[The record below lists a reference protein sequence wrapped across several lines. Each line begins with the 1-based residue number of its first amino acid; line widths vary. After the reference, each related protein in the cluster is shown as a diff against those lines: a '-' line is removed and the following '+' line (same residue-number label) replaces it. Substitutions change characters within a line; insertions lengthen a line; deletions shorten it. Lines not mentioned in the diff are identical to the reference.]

1 MIIVYPSIEM
11 YGKWLGGLLCSVGMD
26 NEGSICGIKR
36 SSHRYAEIWSG
47 IKVLG
52 NKRVSMKGLNSFL
65 RVNICNNQIIIEIN
79 NCKRC

>member
-36 SSHRYAEIWSG
+36 SSHRYAE
-47 IKVLG
+47 L
-52 NKRVSMKGLNSFL
+52 
-65 RVNICNNQIIIEIN
+65 
-79 NCKRC
+79 